1 MLKFFIFKENEMQ
14 CANKQQEDQLNL
26 SKTF

>member
-1 MLKFFIFKENEMQ
+1 MLKFFIFKENERQ
-14 CANKQQEDQLNL
+14 CGDKQQEDQLNL

>member
-14 CANKQQEDQLNL
+14 CANKQQEDPLNL